1 MCLVYI
7 VSFQDIST
15 VYAYFTSVFKKMW
28 PSNFKEVY
36 SISVELLKLKAD

>member
-1 MCLVYI
+1 MHLVYT
-7 VSFQDIST
+7 VSLQDVHT

-28 PSNFKEVY
+28 PSNFKHIY